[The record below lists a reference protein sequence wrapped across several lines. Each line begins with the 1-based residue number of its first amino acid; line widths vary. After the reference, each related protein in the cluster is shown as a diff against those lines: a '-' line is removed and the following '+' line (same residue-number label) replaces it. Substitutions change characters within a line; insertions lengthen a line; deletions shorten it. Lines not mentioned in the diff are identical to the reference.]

1 MSAPDPPDFAAVVA
15 DTLRA
20 AVHAMRN
27 PVAAVTTGLQLLH
40 RDDLGPDDR
49 AALDAAI
56 ASGLARLDGMLA
68 QLDDLARRTAA
79 PRERFCFDARC
90 EALARA
96 HDATFHPPPEALWVH
111 GDADGLMEALDTLL
125 GRCAAAGAASL
136 RVDADRD
143 GVLCVLGGDGR
154 VEGRGL
160 RVEVGGARGVE
171 LAMARARWV
180 IAAHGGTVTA
190 GQAPGESLR
199 VRLPRA

>member
-27 PVAAVTTGLQLLH
+27 PVAAVTTGLQLLR

-68 QLDDLARRTAA
+68 QLDDLSRRTVA
-79 PRERFCFDARC
+79 PRQRFCFDARC

-96 HDATFHPPPEALWVH
+96 HDAAFHPPPEALWVH

-125 GRCAAAGAASL
+125 GHCAAAGAASL
-136 RVDADRD
+136 RVDADGD
-143 GVLCVLGGDGR
+143 GVLCVLEGDGR
-154 VEGRGL
+154 VGARGL
-160 RVEVGGARGVE
+160 RGEVGGARGAE

-190 GQAPGESLR
+190 GQAPGEALR